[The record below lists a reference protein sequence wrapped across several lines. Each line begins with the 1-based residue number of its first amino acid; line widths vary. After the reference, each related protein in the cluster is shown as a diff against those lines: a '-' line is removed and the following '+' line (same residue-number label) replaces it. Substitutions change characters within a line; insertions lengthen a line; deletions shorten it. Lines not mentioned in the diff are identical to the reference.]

1 MIASPILLTI
11 CELCFSESIQA
22 YAVEKSVY
30 YNSKTKQSK
39 DLFNYHAVRNQ
50 TKQQMALM

>member
-1 MIASPILLTI
+1 MSSVFLNPF
-11 CELCFSESIQA
+11 EL